1 MVRGVMLLS
10 VCIAAIAASPA
21 AAGAQSQQQGTV
33 EISVKSTVEKLGLKP
48 SGNLPDEFDL
58 GRSITVSLADPAKA
72 AKYGIVGMH
81 EGGAGDDDTSR
92 AGPNPR
98 RGRRDGAAAEQVD
111 RDPQGRVGRLHDSSA
126 RANEAARPLRDL

>member
-10 VCIAAIAASPA
+10 VCIAVLAASPA
-21 AAGAQSQQQGTV
+21 TARAQGQQQGTV

-48 SGNLPDEFDL
+48 SGSLPDEFEL

-81 EGGAGDDDTSR
+81 EGARVTVTRVAPDRIRVEADEMEPVPSKSIVTLKVATDGSMTHAPERAKPPGA
-92 AGPNPR
+92 
-98 RGRRDGAAAEQVD
+98 
-111 RDPQGRVGRLHDSSA
+111 
-126 RANEAARPLRDL
+126 

>member
-10 VCIAAIAASPA
+10 VCSAVLAASPA
-21 AAGAQSQQQGTV
+21 TARAQSQQQGAV

-48 SGNLPDEFDL
+48 TGNLPDDFDL

-81 EGGAGDDDTSR
+81 EGARVTITRVAPDRIRVEADELEPLPNKSTVTLKVAADGSMTR
-92 AGPNPR
+92 A
-98 RGRRDGAAAEQVD
+98 AD
-111 RDPQGRVGRLHDSSA
+111 RQAQKPPGG
-126 RANEAARPLRDL
+126 

>member
-21 AAGAQSQQQGTV
+21 AAGAQSQQQGSV

-58 GRSITVSLADPAKA
+58 GRSITVSLADPTKA

-81 EGGAGDDDTSR
+81 EGARVTMTRVAPDRIRVEADEMEPLPNKSTVTLKVASDGSMTR
-92 AGPNPR
+92 APERTKPP
-98 RGRRDGAAAEQVD
+98 GR
-111 RDPQGRVGRLHDSSA
+111 
-126 RANEAARPLRDL
+126 